1 MFSQS
6 YPIQRIE
13 GNDTLVIMTLSQ
25 AITMNDR
32 FLELRHDVDSV
43 KNDLTGMR
51 HVADSLATGWF
62 RARVELQNANRQ
74 QQFTGRMFFGFWA
87 AFISYLQLIK

>member
-25 AITMNDR
+25 AVTMNDR
-32 FLELRHDVDSV
+32 FLELRGDIDSA
-43 KNDLTGMR
+43 KNDLAQM
-51 HVADSLATGWF
+51 HQVADSLATGWW
-62 RARVELQNANRQ
+62 RSRIELHNSKRQ
-74 QQFTGRMFFGFWA
+74 QQFTSRMFFGFWA
-87 AFISYLQLIK
+87 AFISYLQLTK